1 MDESTRQQIT
11 WTIIIAVV
19 ISLIVLGLHR
29 RAEVDN
35 LMATV
40 ANGSA
45 AQRVAAVETLI
56 AKQKLAEAMEDRPRW
71 VQVNAVQAATI
82 VGSEQALFQLIGA
95 KVYLDAPVA
104 AAVDAYLIS
113 MGETAIGSLVQAVQD
128 KDAGVRG
135 GAGGPLKAI
144 GAPTVAS
151 LMPLIDVYDDA
162 VRGLASS
169 TLAGIGEPAVKP
181 LMRIMKQMRP
191 LFDQEPAAFRRSK
204 SAAQSAFVGMGVT
217 AFDPVIDQILTDD
230 NPEVRSA
237 GATILGSIANQTK
250 IGAMAAEDAS
260 RVVQP
265 LVDLV
270 ANDPEWTVR
279 RRAAASLGLL
289 TEVARDNNAAPT
301 LIAALGDERPE
312 VRAAAA
318 KALGEVRAPEA
329 AAPLAHTLMTNRT
342 GATGEIATALAK
354 IGAPSIA
361 PLTPAL
367 DHHDAEVRLVATQT
381 IATIGTGAAVIPLG
395 KALGDSD
402 VKIRRAAA
410 DALRSLATATVLPQ
424 LATALADDDWRVYYA
439 ARDALARVGKPAV
452 GTLVNALSHP
462 NTRVA
467 YMAEQAL
474 ATIGKPSIA
483 ALINELSS
491 ANPQPVEWSAIA
503 LGAIGYDAVQAA
515 AQLLGNSSEGI
526 SARVAATRAL
536 GITKT
541 RAATQP
547 LIKAAGAE
555 TYQIRNAAIKALSVV
570 GDEEATEAITNALT
584 DSSSV
589 VRETAMDVL
598 GSWRMGEVDKQL
610 VALTRNDDA
619 NTARR
624 AAIVLAQ
631 HHSAAGGSLL
641 ASLTGSTG
649 QEDTGASAQSIRTL
663 LEAAATDEAEVPTV
677 RASAIAALGYVGEE
691 SSLDAL
697 APLLVQSDG
706 TYAIAAAKA
715 VGHIGQQMAEVAE
728 EGKRDEIS
736 RPTQLL
742 LDLFKNAKKS
752 NVRMVAAT
760 GLALMGKQPVVP
772 LVEMMSK
779 GDPAL
784 RPTIAAVLGAIGKPA
799 TDKVLDERGKAEDKE
814 LRTWLGAT
822 LKLIGD
828 ARALDM
834 LDQLPKEEQPEPEK
848 IEAGRKIL
856 NELLNQLSR

>member
-1 MDESTRQQIT
+1 VDESTRQQIT

-19 ISLIVLGLHR
+19 ISLVVLGLHR
-29 RAEVDN
+29 KGEVDN

-40 ANGSA
+40 ANGTA

-71 VQVNAVQAATI
+71 VQVNAVQAATV
-82 VGSEQALFQLIGA
+82 VGSEQALFQLIGT
-95 KVYLDAPVA
+95 KVYLDAPAA

-113 MGETAIGSLVQAVQD
+113 MGETAIGPLVQAVQD

-144 GAPTVAS
+144 GAPTVTS

-162 VRGLASS
+162 VRGLAGA
-169 TLAGIGEPAVKP
+169 TLAGIGEPAVAP
-181 LMRIMKQMRP
+181 LMQIMKQMKP
-191 LFDQEPAAFRRSK
+191 LPDQEPAAFRRAK
-204 SAAQSAFVGMGVT
+204 SQAQTSFIGMGAT
-217 AFDPVIDQILTDD
+217 AFDPVIEQVLTDE

-237 GATILGSIANQTK
+237 GATILGSITNQTK

-265 LVDLV
+265 LVELL
-270 ANDPEWTVR
+270 ANDKEWTVR

-301 LIAALGDERPE
+301 LIARLGDERPE
-312 VRAAAA
+312 VRAAVA

-329 AAPLAHTLMTNRT
+329 AAPLANTLMTNRT
-342 GATGEIATALAK
+342 GATSEIATALAK
-354 IGAPSIA
+354 IGTPSIA

-367 DHHDAEVRLVATQT
+367 DHSDAEVRLVATQT
-381 IATIGTGAAVIPLG
+381 IATIGTGAAVVPLG
-395 KALGDSD
+395 KALGDSN

-439 ARDALARVGKPAV
+439 ARDALARVGEPAV
-452 GTLVNALSHP
+452 GTLVAALSHP

-474 ATIGKPSIA
+474 ATIGKPSIP
-483 ALINELSS
+483 ALVNGLSS
-491 ANPQPVEWSAIA
+491 ASPQAVEWSAIA
-503 LGAIGYDAVQAA
+503 LGDIGHDAVQAA
-515 AQLLGNSSEGI
+515 AQQLGNPAVSVT
-526 SARVAATRAL
+526 ARVAAARAL
-536 GITKT
+536 GITKA

-547 LIKAAGAE
+547 LIKAASADA
-555 TYQIRNAAIKALSVV
+555 YQIRNAAIKALSVV
-570 GDEEATEAITNALT
+570 ADEEGTEAVTNSLT
-584 DSSSV
+584 DSSAV
-589 VRETAMDVL
+589 VRDTGMAVL
-598 GSWRMGEVDKQL
+598 SAWRMGEVDKQL
-610 VALTRNDDA
+610 VELTQSDDA

-624 AAIVLAQ
+624 AAVVLAQ

-649 QEDTGASAQSIRTL
+649 QEDTGDS
-663 LEAAATDEAEVPTV
+663 AAAIRALLQAGAVDEAEVATV
-677 RASAIAALGYVGEE
+677 RSSAIVALGYVGDE
-691 SSLDAL
+691 SSLDSL
-697 APLLVQSDG
+697 APLLVQTEG
-706 TYAIAAAKA
+706 AYAVGAAKA
-715 VGHIGQQMAEVAE
+715 VGHIGQRMAETVE
-728 EGKRDEIS
+728 ESKQNELS
-736 RPTQLL
+736 RPTKLL
-742 LDLFKNAKKS
+742 LDLFRDAKQDD
-752 NVRMVAAT
+752 VRMVAGT
-760 GLALMGKQPVVP
+760 GLALMGQQPVVP
-772 LVEMMSK
+772 LIEMMAD

-814 LRTWLGAT
+814 LRSWLGAA

-828 ARALDM
+828 ARALDL

-856 NELLNQLSR
+856 NQLLNQL

>member
-1 MDESTRQQIT
+1 VDESTRQQIT
-11 WTIIIAVV
+11 WIIIVAVV
-19 ISLIVLGLHR
+19 ISLIVLGVHR
-29 RAEVDN
+29 KGEVDH

-40 ANGSA
+40 ANGNA

-56 AKQKLAEAMEDRPRW
+56 AKQKLAEAMEDQPRW

-82 VGSEQALFQLIGA
+82 VGSEQALFQLIGT

-104 AAVDAYLIS
+104 ASVDAYLIS
-113 MGETAIGSLVQAVQD
+113 MGVTAIGPLVQAVQD

-144 GAPTVAS
+144 GAPAVAS

-162 VRGLASS
+162 VRGLAGS
-169 TLAGIGEPAVKP
+169 TLAGIGEPAVAP
-181 LMRIMKQMRP
+181 LMKIMKQMRP
-191 LFDQEPAAFRRSK
+191 LPDQEPAAFRRAK
-204 SAAQSAFVGMGVT
+204 SAAQSAFIAMGVT
-217 AFDPVIDQILTDD
+217 AFDPVIEQILTDD

-237 GATILGSIANQTK
+237 GATILGTITMQTK

-260 RVVQP
+260 QVVQP
-265 LVDLV
+265 LVDLL
-270 ANDPEWTVR
+270 ANDTEWTVR

-301 LIAALGDERPE
+301 LIASLGGRRPE

-342 GATGEIATALAK
+342 GATSEIATALAK

-367 DHHDAEVRLVATQT
+367 AHGDAEVRLVATQT
-381 IATIGTGAAVIPLG
+381 IATIGTEAAVAPLG

-410 DALRSLATATVLPQ
+410 DALRSLATAAVLPQ

-439 ARDALARVGKPAV
+439 ARDALAHVGGPAV
-452 GTLVNALSHP
+452 NTLVSALSHP

-483 ALINELSS
+483 TLINGLSS
-491 ANPQPVEWSAIA
+491 ANPQAVEWSAIA
-503 LGAIGYDAVQAA
+503 LGDIGHDAVQAA
-515 AQLLGNSSEGI
+515 AQLLGNSSAGLT
-526 SARVAATRAL
+526 ARVAAARAL

-541 RAATQP
+541 AAATQP
-547 LIKAAGAE
+547 LVNAAGSEAF
-555 TYQIRNAAIKALSVV
+555 QIRNAAIKALGVV
-570 GDEEATEAITNALT
+570 ADEEATETMTNSLT
-584 DSSSV
+584 DPSDV
-589 VRETAMDVL
+589 VRETGMNVL
-598 GSWRMGEVDKQL
+598 NSWRMGDVDKQL
-610 VALTRNDDA
+610 TALSRSDDA

-624 AAIVLAQ
+624 AAIVLAE

-649 QEDTGASAQSIRTL
+649 QEDTGDFAQKICGL
-663 LEAAATDEAEVPTV
+663 LEAAAADESEVETV
-677 RASAIAALGYVGEE
+677 RGAAIEALGYVGTE

-697 APLLVQSDG
+697 APLLTQAG
-706 TYAIAAAKA
+706 GPHAIVAAKA
-715 VGHIGQQMAEVAE
+715 VGHIGQRMAETAAE
-728 EGKRDEIS
+728 DKQDEIS

-742 LDLFKNAKKS
+742 LDLFKDAKAD

-772 LVEMMSK
+772 LIEMMAD

-784 RPTIAAVLGAIGKPA
+784 RPTIAALLGAIGKPA
-799 TDKVLDERGKAEDKE
+799 TDKVLDERGKTKDKE
-814 LRTWLGAT
+814 LRAWLSAS

-828 ARALDM
+828 ARALD
-834 LDQLPKEEQPEPEK
+834 LLAQLPKDEQPDPEK
-848 IEAGRKIL
+848 IKAGSYIL
-856 NELLNQLSR
+856 NKLIHQQ

>member
-1 MDESTRQQIT
+1 MDESTRQSIT
-11 WTIIIAVV
+11 WIVIVAVV
-19 ISLIVLGLHR
+19 ISLIVLGVHR
-29 RAEVDN
+29 KGEVDN
-35 LMATV
+35 LLGAV
-40 ANGSA
+40 ANGNA

-56 AKQKLAEAMEDRPRW
+56 AKQKLAEAMEDQPRW
-71 VQVNAVQAATI
+71 VQVNAVQAATT

-104 AAVDAYLIS
+104 AAVDTYLIS
-113 MGETAIGSLVQAVQD
+113 MGDTAIGPLVQAVQD

-144 GAPTVAS
+144 GAPTVSS

-169 TLAGIGEPAVKP
+169 TLAGIGEPAVAP
-181 LMRIMKQMRP
+181 LMKIMKQMRP
-191 LFDQEPAAFRRSK
+191 LPDQEPAAYRRSK
-204 SAAQSAFVGMGVT
+204 SAVQSAFIGMGTT
-217 AFDPVIDQILTDD
+217 AFDPVINQILTDD

-237 GATILGSIANQTK
+237 GATILGTITTQTK

-265 LVDLV
+265 LVDLL

-312 VRAAAA
+312 VRAAVA

-329 AAPLAHTLMTNRT
+329 AAPLAKTLMTNRT
-342 GATGEIATALAK
+342 GATSEIANALAK
-354 IGAPSIA
+354 IGAPSIP

-367 DHHDAEVRLVATQT
+367 NHGDAEVRLVATQT
-381 IATIGTGAAVIPLG
+381 IATIGTDAAVAPLG
-395 KALGDSD
+395 KALGDPD

-452 GTLVNALSHP
+452 STLVTALSNP

-474 ATIGKPSIA
+474 ATIGRPSIA
-483 ALINELSS
+483 ALINGLNS
-491 ANPQPVEWSAIA
+491 ASPQAVEWSAIA
-503 LGAIGYDAVQAA
+503 LGDIGHDAVQAA
-515 AQLLGNSSEGI
+515 AQLLGNSSAPI
-526 SARVAATRAL
+526 SARVAAARAL

-541 RAATQP
+541 SSATQP
-547 LIKAAGAE
+547 LIDAAGAE
-555 TYQIRNAAIKALSVV
+555 AYQVRNAAIKALSVV
-570 GDEEATEAITNALT
+570 ADEKATSAITNSLT
-584 DSSSV
+584 DASDI
-589 VRETAMDVL
+589 VRETGMSVL
-598 GSWRMGEVDKQL
+598 NAWRMGEVDKQL
-610 VALTRNDDA
+610 TALTQSDDT

-624 AAIVLAQ
+624 AAVVIAE

-649 QEDTGASAQSIRTL
+649 QEDTGNSARNIRTL
-663 LEAAATDEAEVPTV
+663 LEAASSDQTEVATV
-677 RASAIAALGYVGEE
+677 RAAAIEALGYVGEE
-691 SSLDAL
+691 SSLDSL
-697 APLLVQSDG
+697 APLLTQTDES
-706 TYAIAAAKA
+706 YAIAAAKA
-715 VGHIGQQMAEVAE
+715 VGHIGQRMAEKVRE
-728 EGKRDEIS
+728 DQKDEVS

-742 LDLFKNAKKS
+742 LDLFKNAKED
-752 NVRMVAAT
+752 NVRMVAGT
-760 GLALMGKQPVVP
+760 GLALMGKQPVAP
-772 LVEMMSK
+772 LIEMMTESS
-779 GDPAL
+779 PAL
-784 RPTIAAVLGAIGKPA
+784 RPTIAALLGAIGKPA
-799 TDKVLDERGKAEDKE
+799 TDKVLDERGKTEDKE
-814 LRTWLGAT
+814 LRAWLGVA

-828 ARALDM
+828 ARALDL
-834 LDQLPKEEQPEPEK
+834 LDQLPKEDQPDPKKVAE
-848 IEAGRKIL
+848 GRVIL
-856 NELLNQLSR
+856 NKLLDQL